1 MANILIQ
8 ILERNVTVQTGLSI
22 YCAQGLPRFP
32 SAHGIISPW
41 YDAMICYPYGWKTK
55 KIELD
60 PYKNPFLT
68 DPIPEN
74 AVLNRT
80 FYDVIRLKDQ
90 KFCFGPYR
98 IAQKYGYRWE
108 NRVLNRTDVETG
120 AKKYG

>member
-1 MANILIQ
+1 MAAHH
-8 ILERNVTVQTGLSI
+8 VQL
-22 YCAQGLPRFP
+22 
-32 SAHGIISPW
+32 
-41 YDAMICYPYGWKTK
+41 KTK

-90 KFCFGPYR
+90 KFCFEPYR

-108 NRVLNRTDVETG
+108 NRVLIRTDNKTG
-120 AKKYG
+120 AKSTVKNHKNLFLTVTSDFLYGYTM